1 MKRTT
6 TFLLSV
12 LSVLCL
18 QAQNKHTISG
28 YITDKASKETLIGA
42 TILDLKSGRGTT
54 TNEYGFYS
62 ITLPDGPI
70 EMRTGYRYSYQYRRS
85 HRRCPE

>member
-12 LSVLCL
+12 LFAICL

-42 TILDLKSGRGTT
+42 TILDLKSGRGTI

-62 ITLPDGPI
+62 ITLPDALPI
-70 EMRTGYRYSYQYRRS
+70 CRGREFESRLPLQFMNY
-85 HRRCPE
+85 